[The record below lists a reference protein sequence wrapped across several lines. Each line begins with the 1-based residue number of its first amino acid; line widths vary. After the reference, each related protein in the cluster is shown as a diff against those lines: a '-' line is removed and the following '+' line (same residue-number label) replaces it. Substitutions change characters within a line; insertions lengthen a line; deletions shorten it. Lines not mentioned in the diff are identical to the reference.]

1 LDHSPHRRRTLRL
14 GATVLAISGLAVA
27 PALVGQAADPPFDAF
42 VSDAC
47 ASFGQGPSGE
57 VAIQPQ
63 VSVTGTGPIRTVQAR
78 ISWQG
83 GDPADS
89 AANLCIGRGDTL
101 FASVTATSLT
111 ANELTA
117 TFTVGL
123 GLSGPDLAIDNGDRV
138 CNVGVVFVG
147 AEIGVSDT
155 FCTDPIM
162 LPPPDLGSEPLPSTG
177 EPLPSTGGPL
187 PSTGGPLSAG
197 VLVGGV
203 LALLV
208 GAAALVLARRP
219 T

>member
-1 LDHSPHRRRTLRL
+1 MDHSPRRRRTLRL

-27 PALVGQAADPPFDAF
+27 PALVGHAADPPFDPF
-42 VSDAC
+42 ESDAC
-47 ASFGQGPSGE
+47 ANFGQGPLGE
-57 VAIQPQ
+57 VAVQPQ
-63 VSVTGTGPIRTVQAR
+63 VSVTGTGPLRTVQVR

-89 AANLCIGRGDTL
+89 AANVCIARGDTV

-147 AEIGVSDT
+147 AEVGVSAT
-155 FCTDPIM
+155 ACTDPIT

-177 EPLPSTGGPL
+177 GPVH
-187 PSTGGPLSAG
+187 AG

-208 GAAALVLARRP
+208 GAAALVVTRRP

>member
-1 LDHSPHRRRTLRL
+1 MRSPLSRE
-14 GATVLAISGLAVA
+14 S
-27 PALVGQAADPPFDAF
+27 
-42 VSDAC
+42 
-47 ASFGQGPSGE
+47 
-57 VAIQPQ
+57 
-63 VSVTGTGPIRTVQAR
+63 SVTGTGPLRTVQVR

-89 AANLCIGRGDTL
+89 AANVCIAHGDTV

-147 AEIGVSDT
+147 AEVGVSAT
-155 FCTDPIM
+155 ACTDPIT

-177 EPLPSTGGPL
+177 GPVH
-187 PSTGGPLSAG
+187 AG
-197 VLVGGV
+197 VLVGGT

-208 GAAALVLARRP
+208 GAAALVVTRRP